1 VSEYTEGQPV
11 VVIERRHPLAYEEGT
26 VNRPGPDSLG
36 RVRVD
41 FVVQGGDNGSGKTW
55 TAIER
60 EALAPVPQ
68 IGERRRWRRDYR
80 AGLYGLGPFT
90 LASRSTEEG
99 RVYTVR
105 YDASWADGIASASEL
120 ARFSDIYAEPDGA
133 EDGTVPAR
141 RAEVE
146 PPRNPYRNPKIIER
160 IPLGD
165 VRRIARQYHQG
176 HGKRAMNLDT
186 LRDIVLETAL
196 AYEAGPVDG
205 PAAIE
210 LRDAVRAYRT
220 ARDS

>member
-1 VSEYTEGQPV
+1 MSEYTEGQPV
-11 VVIERRHPLAYEEGT
+11 VVTERRHPLAYEEGT

-41 FVVQGGDNGSGKTW
+41 FVVSGGDNGSGKTW

-120 ARFSDIYAEPDGA
+120 ARFSDLYTEPDGA
-133 EDGTVPAR
+133 EDGTTGEAR
-141 RAEVE
+141 VVVVS
-146 PPRNPYRNPKIIER
+146 PRGY
-160 IPLGD
+160 
-165 VRRIARQYHQG
+165 
-176 HGKRAMNLDT
+176 GKGAAALDT
-186 LRDIVLETAL
+186 LRDAVLEAALSWEAMRRESAEWPRSRDIAEKADAL
-196 AYEAGPVDG
+196 ADVVA
-205 PAAIE
+205 
-210 LRDAVRAYRT
+210 AYRT